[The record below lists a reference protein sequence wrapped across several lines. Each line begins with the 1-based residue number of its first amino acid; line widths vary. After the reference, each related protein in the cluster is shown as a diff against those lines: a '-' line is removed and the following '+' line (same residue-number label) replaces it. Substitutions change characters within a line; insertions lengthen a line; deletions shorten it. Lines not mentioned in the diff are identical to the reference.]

1 MTGMG
6 NAADLAAR
14 FGIDIRSA
22 DFWEASL
29 DVLRADIEKFVALV
43 EETE

>member
-14 FGIDIRSA
+14 FGINIRTP

-29 DVLRADIEKFVALV
+29 DVLRADVDKFEQLV
-43 EETE
+43 DEIG